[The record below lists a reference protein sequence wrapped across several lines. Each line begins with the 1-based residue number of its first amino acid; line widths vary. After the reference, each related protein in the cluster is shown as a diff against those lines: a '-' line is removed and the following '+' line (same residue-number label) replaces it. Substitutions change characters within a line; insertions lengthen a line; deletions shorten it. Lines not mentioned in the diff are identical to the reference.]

1 MAAWLA
7 DGLTAF
13 RLALAPY
20 LAWVGFSAEDRNLA
34 LTVIVYAL
42 LVGWTADILDGWFAR
57 KARSTTR
64 LGQWDFTLD
73 MLMVLGSLFGITAA
87 EFVPVKLTIVYL
99 AAATLLLW
107 KFPSKST
114 TMAVACPAVFAP
126 FLLAATYSPHSFR
139 LSLLWALSVL
149 ILDWNRFKGVVLEF
163 IDNFPGGKL
172 QPIGKWWRQWCGLA
186 QTFNAHEGT
195 KAQKL

>member
-20 LAWVGFSAEDRNLA
+20 LAWVGFSTEDRNLA

-73 MLMVLGSLFGITAA
+73 MVMVLGSLFGITAA
-87 EFVPVKLTIVYL
+87 GFVPVKLTIAYL
-99 AAATLLLW
+99 AAATILVW

-126 FLLAATYSPHSFR
+126 FLLSVTYSPHSFR
-139 LSLLWALSVL
+139 ISLLWALSVL
-149 ILDWNRFKGVVLEF
+149 ILDWNRFESVVLEF

-172 QPIGKWWRQWCGLA
+172 QPIGDWWRQWRGLT